1 MKLNEN
7 YVIRD
12 MAGITVLLSVNS
24 DFQGIMA
31 VNPVGARILEMIRS
45 GVSDEA
51 ELLSG
56 LCREY
61 DAPQEEIEKDARAF
75 LAELRENGIV
85 LD

>member
-1 MKLNEN
+1 MKLSKN

-12 MAGITVLLSVNS
+12 MAGITVLLPLNGE
-24 DFQGIMA
+24 FQGIMA
-31 VNPVGARILEMIRS
+31 VNSVGSRILELLES
-45 GVSDEA
+45 GVSEENA
-51 ELLSG
+51 LLSD